1 MDKKP
6 DMIIVGAGL
15 SGLLTAWRCLDVNP
29 NLTVLVIEASE
40 KIAGD
45 HTWSFNLTD
54 VEESLRD
61 WIKPFIAYQ
70 WPRYDVKFAK
80 RERTLEIPYCT
91 GNSETL
97 RACVEPFIQNGR
109 LHVML
114 KTKVAS
120 LDAES
125 VTLENGETMD
135 AACVLDARGF
145 APNENVFLG
154 YQKFVGKT
162 IRTKEPHGLRNP
174 VIMDA
179 TVEQLGGYRF
189 VYCLPF
195 TEHEILVEDT
205 YYTDGPE
212 LSETQVATRVDDYIN
227 KKGWGDHE
235 LLRKEKGVLPITLA
249 VDYDH
254 SLGLG
259 RVAQPDGKIG
269 ISGGFYNAV
278 TGYSFPSTL
287 YLADEIAKDIENID
301 AYAVD
306 DISFLRETTIATAHA
321 NHVYAEKF
329 LRLLNRMLFR
339 ACEPDQRYKV
349 LQRFYGLPQ
358 DLIERFYAGKLT
370 QSDKARILIGKPP
383 VPVTKALYNFSEKA
397 FIKRERAK
405 RDNA

>member
-1 MDKKP
+1 MEKTP

-29 NLTVLVIEASE
+29 DLTVVIVEASD

-54 VEESLRD
+54 VDESLRD
-61 WIKPFIAYQ
+61 WIRPFIAYQ
-70 WPRYDVKFAK
+70 WPRYDVKFPK
-80 RERTLEIPYCT
+80 LERTLDIPYCT

-97 RACVEPFIQNGR
+97 RECVAPFIKSGR
-109 LHVML
+109 LQAML
-114 KTKVAS
+114 ETKVAS
-120 LDAES
+120 LDAEI
-125 VTLENGETMD
+125 VTLENGETLD

-162 IRTKEPHGLRNP
+162 IRTKKPHGLKNP
-174 VIMDA
+174 IIMDA

-195 TEHEILVEDT
+195 TDHEILVEDT

-212 LSETQVATRVDDYIN
+212 LSESQVAARVDDYIDAH
-227 KKGWGDHE
+227 GWGDHE
-235 LLRKEKGVLPITLA
+235 VVRQETGVLPITLA
-249 VDYDH
+249 IENWPLDT
-254 SLGLG
+254 
-259 RVAQPDGKIG
+259 PEIG
-269 ISGGFYNAV
+269 IRGGFYHAI
-278 TGYSFPSTL
+278 TGYSFPDALNVANFISLSDLAIDPNVAEDVDTTL
-287 YLADEIAKDIENID
+287 VVMK
-301 AYAVD
+301 
-306 DISFLRETTIATAHA
+306 SKHRET
-321 NHVYAEKF
+321 ESF

-349 LQRFYGLPQ
+349 LQRFYGLPI
-358 DLIERFYAGKLT
+358 DLIERFYAGKLN
-370 QSDKARILIGKPP
+370 QADKARILIGKPP

-405 RDNA
+405 RDKA

>member
-1 MDKKP
+1 MEKMP

-29 NLTVLVIEASE
+29 DLTVVIVEASD

-54 VEESLRD
+54 VDESLRD

-70 WPRYDVKFAK
+70 WPRYDVKFPK

-97 RACVEPFIQNGR
+97 RACVEPFIQSGR
-109 LHVML
+109 LQVTL
-114 KTKVAS
+114 ETKVSS

-125 VTLENGETMD
+125 VTLENGETLD

-162 IRTKEPHGLRNP
+162 IRTKKPHGLKNP

-212 LSETQVATRVDDYIN
+212 LSEAEVAVRVDHYI
-227 KKGWGDHE
+227 KEKGWGDHVV
-235 LLRKEKGVLPITLA
+235 LRHEKGVLPITLA
-249 VDYDH
+249 VDIEAEN
-254 SLGLG
+254 LELFWEKM
-259 RVAQPDGKIG
+259 PKIG
-269 ISGGFYNAV
+269 IGGGFYHAV
-278 TGYSFPSTL
+278 TGYSFPDAVWV
-287 YLADEIAKDIENID
+287 ADEVTDEIEMSPND
-301 AYAVD
+301 LKNAV
-306 DISFLRETTIATAHA
+306 SYSVVQWREGHIIE
-321 NHVYAEKF
+321 EKF

-339 ACEPDQRYKV
+339 ACDPDKRYKV

-405 RDNA
+405 RDKA

>member
-1 MDKKP
+1 MEKTP
-6 DMIIVGAGL
+6 DMIVVGAGL
-15 SGLLTAWRCLDVNP
+15 SGLLTTWRCLDVNP
-29 NLTVLVIEASE
+29 DLTVLVIEASDH
-40 KIAGD
+40 IAGD

-54 VEESLRD
+54 VDESLRD
-61 WIKPFIAYQ
+61 WIRPFIAYQ
-70 WPRYDVKFAK
+70 WPRYDVKFPK
-80 RERTLEIPYCT
+80 LERTLDIPYCT

-97 RACVEPFIQNGR
+97 RECVAPFIKSGR
-109 LHVML
+109 LQVML
-114 KTKVAS
+114 ETKVAS

-125 VTLENGETMD
+125 VTLENGETLD

-162 IRTKEPHGLRNP
+162 IRTKKPHGLKNP

-195 TEHEILVEDT
+195 TENEILVEDT

-212 LSETQVATRVDDYIN
+212 LSESQVAARVDDYIDAH
-227 KKGWGDHE
+227 GWGDHE
-235 LLRKEKGVLPITLA
+235 VVRQETGVLPITLA
-249 VDYDH
+249 IENWPLDT
-254 SLGLG
+254 
-259 RVAQPDGKIG
+259 PEIG
-269 ISGGFYNAV
+269 IRGGFYHAI
-278 TGYSFPSTL
+278 TGYSFPDALNVANFISLSDLAIDPNVAEDVDTTL
-287 YLADEIAKDIENID
+287 VVMK
-301 AYAVD
+301 
-306 DISFLRETTIATAHA
+306 SKHRET
-321 NHVYAEKF
+321 ESF

-349 LQRFYGLPQ
+349 LQRFYGLPI
-358 DLIERFYAGKLT
+358 DLIERFYAGKLN
-370 QSDKARILIGKPP
+370 QADKARILIGKPP

-405 RDNA
+405 RDKA

>member
-1 MDKKP
+1 MEKTP

-29 NLTVLVIEASE
+29 DLSVVIVEASD

-70 WPRYDVKFAK
+70 WPRYDVKFPK

-97 RACVEPFIQNGR
+97 RACVAPFIESRR
-109 LHVML
+109 LQVML
-114 KTKVAS
+114 ETKVES

-125 VTLENGETMD
+125 VTLENGETLS

-162 IRTKEPHGLRNP
+162 IRTKEPHGLKNP

-179 TVEQLGGYRF
+179 TVEQIGGYRF

-212 LSETQVATRVDDYIN
+212 LSETQVAARVDDYIEAH
-227 KKGWGDHE
+227 GWGDHE
-235 LLRKEKGVLPITLA
+235 VVRQEKGVLPITLA
-249 VDYDH
+249 IANWPLDT
-254 SLGLG
+254 
-259 RVAQPDGKIG
+259 PEIG
-269 ISGGFYNAV
+269 IRGGFYHAI
-278 TGYSFPSTL
+278 TGYSLPDALNVANFISLSDLASDPNVAEDVDTTL
-287 YLADEIAKDIENID
+287 VVMK
-301 AYAVD
+301 
-306 DISFLRETTIATAHA
+306 SKHRETEA
-321 NHVYAEKF
+321 F

-339 ACEPDQRYKV
+339 ACKPDQRYKV
-349 LQRFYGLPQ
+349 LQRFYGLSLG
-358 DLIERFYAGKLT
+358 LIQRFYAGKLT

-405 RDNA
+405 RDKA

>member
-1 MDKKP
+1 MSKTP
-6 DMIIVGAGL
+6 DMIIIGAGL

-29 NLTVLVIEASE
+29 ELTVLVVESSD

-54 VEESLRD
+54 VDKSLRD

-70 WPRYDVKFAK
+70 WPRYDVKFPK

-97 RACVEPFIQNGR
+97 RASVKPHIESGR
-109 LHVML
+109 LQIML
-114 KTKVAS
+114 KTRVAS

-125 VTLENGETMD
+125 VTLESGEVKN
-135 AACVLDARGF
+135 AACILDARGF
-145 APNENVFLG
+145 EPNENVFLG

-162 IRTKEPHGLRNP
+162 IRTKEPHGLKNP
-174 VIMDA
+174 IIMDA
-179 TVEQLGGYRF
+179 TVKQLGGYRF

-212 LSETQVATRVDDYIN
+212 LSETQVAARVDDYIDAH
-227 KKGWGDHE
+227 GWDNNE
-235 LLRKEKGVLPITLA
+235 LVRQEKGVLPITLA
-249 VDYDH
+249 
-254 SLGLG
+254 SE
-259 RVAQPDGKIG
+259 RESDGCSIG
-269 ISGGFYNAV
+269 IKGGFYHAV
-278 TGYSFPSTL
+278 TGYSFPEAL
-287 YLADEIAKDIENID
+287 KIAEDLASENLHFCDVKECPPNCSAAIKTF
-301 AYAVD
+301 
-306 DISFLRETTIATAHA
+306 SSKKGE
-321 NHVYAEKF
+321 EEGF

-339 ACEPDQRYKV
+339 ACKPERRYKV

-358 DLIERFYAGKLT
+358 DLIERFYAGQLT
-370 QSDKARILIGKPP
+370 TTDKARLLIGKPP

-397 FIKRERAK
+397 FIRRERAK
-405 RDNA
+405 RDKA

>member
-1 MDKKP
+1 MLKTP
-6 DMIIVGAGL
+6 DMIIVGGGL

-29 NLTVLVIEASE
+29 DLNILIVESSD
-40 KIAGD
+40 KIGGD

-54 VEESLRD
+54 VDESLRD

-70 WPRYDVKFAK
+70 WPRYDVKFPK
-80 RERTLEIPYCT
+80 RERTLDIPYCT

-97 RACVEPFIQNGR
+97 RACVKPHINSGR
-109 LHVML
+109 LQVL
-114 KTKVAS
+114 LETRVES
-120 LDAES
+120 LDAER
-125 VTLENGETMD
+125 VIFENGETLA

-145 APNENVFLG
+145 EPNENVFLG

-162 IRTKEPHGLRNP
+162 IRTKEPHGLQNP
-174 VIMDA
+174 IIMDA

-212 LSETQVATRVDDYIN
+212 LSESKVAARVDDYIDSH
-227 KKGWGDHE
+227 GWCDHE
-235 LLRKEKGVLPITLA
+235 VVRQEKGILPITLA
-249 VDYDH
+249 VENCRFDT
-254 SLGLG
+254 
-259 RVAQPDGKIG
+259 PEIG
-269 ISGGFYNAV
+269 IRGGFYHAI
-278 TGYSFPSTL
+278 TGYSFP
-287 YLADEIAKDIENID
+287 D
-301 AYAVD
+301 ALKVANL
-306 DISFLRETTIATAHA
+306 ISFSDLSDDPNVAEDVDTTLVVMKSKHRETE
-321 NHVYAEKF
+321 YF

-339 ACEPDQRYKV
+339 ACEPDKRYKV

-358 DLIERFYAGKLT
+358 DLIERFYAGQLT
-370 QSDKARILIGKPP
+370 TTDKARILIGKPP

-405 RDNA
+405 REKE